1 MTRKYFSTALG
12 FLCMGFIAMAQ
23 PSTPPLSVLK
33 TTDFE
38 LNGRGTADNWTA
50 APWVSLIQRDP
61 AILRKNN
68 WQIPVETDAINAPRY
83 RTEFKI
89 LYSDRGIYCLYR
101 CQDSAITATITEDFS
116 HIYDEDVVEAFF
128 WPDTKMP
135 AYFEYELSPL
145 NMELPILIINNK
157 GHAMGWKPWQ
167 YEGGR
172 KTRHAVQVEKNTS
185 GNIVTGWTAEFF
197 IPFALLAPLENVPPN
212 KGTTWR
218 ANFYRIDYDRKPTY
232 TSWQLTRQ
240 SYHDYE
246 SFGSIRFE

>member
-1 MTRKYFSTALG
+1 MNKKYFIAALG
-12 FLCMGFIAMAQ
+12 FLCNCLIVVAQ
-23 PSTPPLSVLK
+23 QAAPPLTVVK
-33 TTDFE
+33 TSDFE
-38 LNGRGTADNWTA
+38 IDGKGTAANWNA
-50 APWVSLIQRDP
+50 AAWVPLTQRDP

-68 WQIPVETDAINAPRY
+68 WQIPTETDAIKSPVY

-89 LYSDRGIYCLYR
+89 LYSENGVYCLYR
-101 CQDSAITATITEDFS
+101 CQDSTITATITEDFS

-145 NMELPILIINNK
+145 NVELPILIINNR
-157 GHAMGWKPWQ
+157 GHAMGWKPWH
-167 YEGGR
+167 YEGTR
-172 KTRHAVQVEKNTS
+172 KTRHAAQVEKNSS
-185 GNIVTGWTAEFF
+185 GTTVTGWTAEFF
-197 IPFALLAPLENVPPN
+197 IPFALLAPLDNVPPQ

-246 SFGSIRFE
+246 NFGTIRFE

>member
-1 MTRKYFSTALG
+1 MNMKYFTAALV
-12 FLCMGFIAMAQ
+12 FLLSGLMAGAQ
-23 PSTPPLSVLK
+23 PAASPLIVLK

-38 LNGRGTADNWTA
+38 IDGKGTADNWKATT
-50 APWVSLIQRDP
+50 WVPLTQRDP

-68 WQIPVETDAINAPRY
+68 WQIPLETDTIKAPDY

-89 LYSDRGIYCLYR
+89 LYSDNGVYCLYH

-135 AYFEYELSPL
+135 TYFEYELSPL
-145 NMELPILIINNK
+145 NVELPILIINNR
-157 GHAMGWKPWQ
+157 GHAMGWKPWH

-172 KTRHAVQVEKNTS
+172 KTRHAVQVEKNSS
-185 GNIVTGWTAEFF
+185 GNMVKGWTAEFF
-197 IPFALLAPLENVPPN
+197 IPFALLAPLDNVPPK

-246 SFGSIRFE
+246 NFGTIRFE